1 MKKSNKKSMSRKPMM
16 KSGGA
21 KRPMRK
27 YQDEGEVLP
36 PMPGSPTPTTVTPT
50 TVTPTPPPK
59 RTFADAYKDNIA
71 AGLRSGA
78 AKRAAMKETG
88 MRKGVDINTLLNTVG
103 NVANSAGNVATS
115 VIDARSRA
123 NQAANPSGG
132 YPSAGGSGGFP
143 PYKKGGSVMR
153 GSQLRR
159 QASVNGLRTSRKHK

>member
-1 MKKSNKKSMSRKPMM
+1 MKKSNKRSMSRKPMM

-36 PMPGSPTPTTVTPT
+36 PMPSSPTSPVTPAGP
-50 TVTPTPPPK
+50 VTPIAPAA

-71 AGLRSGA
+71 AGLRPGKASKLAQKEMG
-78 AKRAAMKETG
+78 MK
-88 MRKGVDINTLLNTVG
+88 KGVDVNTLLNTVG
-103 NVANSAGNVATS
+103 NVASSAGNVATS
-115 VIDARSRA
+115 VIDAKSRA
-123 NQAANPSGG
+123 NQAANPS
-132 YPSAGGSGGFP
+132 GGSGGFP